1 MHIFNLSPKSGI
13 FPQNM
18 KLAEILPL
26 YKKGERYYM
35 EYYRPISL
43 LITVSKLLE
52 ECIYSRI
59 YRFLDKHNIFYE
71 KQYGFHSKNSCEQA
85 IQDLCGHVLKSKENR
100 QKTMAL
106 YLDLSKAFDTLS
118 HDLLIKI

>member
-1 MHIFNLSPKSGI
+1 
-13 FPQNM
+13 M

-35 EYYRPISL
+35 ENYRPISL
-43 LITVSKLLE
+43 LITVSKLFE
-52 ECIYSRI
+52 KCVYSRI

-71 KQYGFHSKNSCEQA
+71 KQYGFQSKHSCEQA
-85 IQDLCGHVLKSKENR
+85 IQDLCGHILKSKENR

-118 HDLLIKI
+118 HDLLIKK